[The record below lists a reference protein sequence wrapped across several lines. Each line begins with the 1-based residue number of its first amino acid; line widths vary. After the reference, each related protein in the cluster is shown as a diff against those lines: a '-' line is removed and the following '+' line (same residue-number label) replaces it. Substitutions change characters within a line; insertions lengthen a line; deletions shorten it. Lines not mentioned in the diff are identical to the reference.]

1 MIRAAFIGAGRRASG
16 VHHPAVLRQKNVEV
30 VAICDVIADLVE
42 RGAEELN
49 IPRRYTDY
57 KRMFDENDIDLVYAI
72 VPPTVVTP
80 IALDCL
86 NAGKHLFIEKPAG
99 MKSSDTALMV
109 AAAERNDRLGA
120 VGLQR
125 RYEPVL
131 TESMRLIAER
141 GGIGT
146 FLVEFHK
153 SYLDGQLPFGQN
165 SILDDGIHVA
175 DLMRHI
181 GGGDARDVQVSRD
194 RNFSDAVDVFAAHVH
209 FTNGSLGVLYFLRHA
224 GSRYLRYELH
234 GNGISAYLRAPRR
247 RRGVRGRR
255 RRAADSEGVGTLRRH
270 GPAHLQRRP
279 PHAPTFHRVHRVK
292 PRAVDEPP
300 EHAAKHAP
308 DGKVSRRRLVP
319 RQPGALAWPD
329 LRAGRDPLTSLVK
342 TAPPRPSR
350 LRYVACSDNSRVARP
365 RRRSGESPSS
375 PSGRGL
381 G

>member
-109 AAAERNDRLGA
+109 AAAERSDRLGA

-234 GNGISAYLRAPRR
+234 GNGISAYLRAPDAAEVYADDDAEPLILKGSELSGATDPLTYN
-247 RRGVRGRR
+247 GV
-255 RRAADSEGVGTLRRH
+255 LHMHRH
-270 GPAHLQRRP
+270 FIECIESNH
-279 PHAPTFHRVHRVK
+279 
-292 PRAVDEPP
+292 E
-300 EHAAKHAP
+300 
-308 DGKVSRRRLVP
+308 
-319 RQPGALAWPD
+319 
-329 LRAGRDPLTSLVK
+329 PLTSLQS
-342 TAPPRPSR
+342 TLQSMR
-350 LRYVACSDNSRVARP
+350 LM
-365 RRRSGESPSS
+365 EKF
-375 PSGRGL
+375 RGDA
-381 G
+381 